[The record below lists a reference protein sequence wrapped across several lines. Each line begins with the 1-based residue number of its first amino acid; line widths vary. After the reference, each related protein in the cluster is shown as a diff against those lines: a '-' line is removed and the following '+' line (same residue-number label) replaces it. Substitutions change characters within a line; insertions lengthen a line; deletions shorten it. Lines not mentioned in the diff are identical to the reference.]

1 VSIGKEQ
8 PSMFTIEDRGLIFDA
23 TLQPPA
29 GRIAYFT
36 SLCVLRSG
44 VTLCGCQN
52 GPGKHAATSTVRLSR
67 SMDAGT
73 TWELMP
79 TRFETRINGVAGSL
93 GAAELV
99 EATPGRL
106 LLFAT
111 WFDRSDPERPLFD
124 PVSEGILKSK
134 QLLAVSTDDGMTW
147 SPWRELSTGDLKGC
161 ALTGPVLQWSDG
173 AIAFPFE
180 SFKEYDDPRPGQH
193 AAWITVSRDLGESF
207 SAPLLVAQHP
217 QHSVYYWD
225 QRLCTGRGNGEFT
238 ALFWTHD
245 LADRRDL
252 NVHLRH
258 GVLEGD
264 SIQATPIRA
273 TTMAGQIAAPLRLQD
288 GRLLAFVV
296 DRGQP
301 GTMTLWCS
309 SDDGTT
315 WPPTDRILVYQHAER
330 AALTQGSEQI
340 DFKQYWE
347 DMGKWSFGHPALR
360 LLADGHLLLAWYA
373 GLPDC
378 MSLHWARIRVQAGNA
393 P

>member
-1 VSIGKEQ
+1 
-8 PSMFTIEDRGLIFDA
+8 MFTIEERALIFDA
-23 TLQPPA
+23 ASQPPA

-36 SLCVLRSG
+36 SLCVLRSE
-44 VTLCGCQN
+44 VILCGCQN
-52 GPGKHAATSTVRLSR
+52 GPGKHAVTSTVRLSR
-67 SMDAGT
+67 SMDAGR
-73 TWELMP
+73 TWELMS

-99 EATPGRL
+99 EAAPGRL

-124 PVSEGILKSK
+124 PVTEGILKSK
-134 QLLAVSTDDGMTW
+134 QLLAVSTDDGLTW
-147 SPWRELSTGDLKGC
+147 SDWRELATGDLKGC
-161 ALTGPVLQWSDG
+161 ALTGPILQWSDG
-173 AIAFPFE
+173 TIAFPFE

-207 SAPLLVAQHP
+207 SLPLLVAQHP

-225 QRLCTGRGNGEFT
+225 QRLCTGLGNGEFSV
-238 ALFWTHD
+238 LFWTHD
-245 LADRRDL
+245 LAARRDL

-258 GVLEGD
+258 GVLEDD
-264 SIQATPIRA
+264 SIQATSILA
-273 TTMAGQIAAPLRLQD
+273 TSMAGQIAAPLRLPD

-309 SDDGTT
+309 TDDGTS
-315 WPPTDRILVYQHAER
+315 WPPAERIIVYQHDER

-360 LLADGHLLLAWYA
+360 RLADGHLLLAWYA
-373 GLPDC
+373 GSPDC
-378 MSLHWARIRVQAGNA
+378 MSLHGARIRVEAGNA